1 MRFLRHLILFSF
13 SMIAC
18 LLHAGAIAPAEQDQ
32 GIGSQQQAGPPGT
45 IRVRVRLIPVDVI
58 VTDRQDKPVRD
69 LKAEDFQVFEEGR
82 PQEIRHFSIQ
92 TYSTDS
98 PRPAPPIV
106 TGGNPALEVAPQP
119 SRTFLILLGRGRHQ
133 IPHKAVDTLIRFV
146 RNGLLPRDRV
156 AVFAYN
162 RATDFTTDHERI
174 AQVLELYKKSNE
186 KIESWLETRF
196 RGLTSVYGLKEIPK
210 SYQSE
215 IDKIFRS
222 DGLLASRQVP
232 PGRMT
237 EKGTIVKDWQRSA
250 DALVKD
256 ADVAAE
262 ADIRTEVA
270 EEVAE
275 TELPGSQ
282 VMLSLIK
289 FDTMLGEAITLSLSF
304 DQFAPKAAGSFQDLQ
319 NLYTCIEYMRYMD
332 GEKHLLFFT
341 GEGLLFPG
349 GNDTYDKG
357 VVAMA
362 NDARVSIESFHTG
375 GLFHDPEYVPTR
387 GITLQAQ
394 PRNSQTTVMPPP
406 PAISQA
412 SWSST
417 FMLSAISNV
426 STWTGGRATIS
437 GDISKALD
445 RLDEITRV
453 QYLLGY
459 YPTDNRWD
467 GKYRQIHVKVNRPGM
482 KISFR
487 RGYYARDSL
496 RPYDREEFLAY
507 SRISAAGAYESDVGD
522 VPFKVATI
530 KSRDEAGEPKIGVD
544 MRIEAEKVG
553 FKMAGD
559 RHLGRLYIAVFYAD
573 GSEKYLGESWK
584 TLNLELPEDKY
595 QELLRSGILF
605 STQIPQKA
613 STQILKVIVYD
624 TWSDRVG
631 SKLIKVR

>member
-1 MRFLRHLILFSF
+1 MCFLRNLTLICAALT
-13 SMIAC
+13 AG
-18 LLHAGAIAPAEQDQ
+18 LLHAGAIEPAGQDQ

-58 VTDRQDKPVRD
+58 VTDRQDKPVTD
-69 LKAEDFQVFEEGR
+69 LKAEDFQVFEGGR
-82 PQEIRHFSIQ
+82 PQEIRHFSVQ
-92 TYSTDS
+92 TLSAAS
-98 PRPAPPIV
+98 PGPAPQTAAAV
-106 TGGNPALEVAPQP
+106 KPALEVAPQP
-119 SRTFLILLGRGRHQ
+119 SRTFLILMGRGKHQ
-133 IPHKAVDTLIRFV
+133 IPLKAVDTLIRFV
-146 RNGLLPRDRV
+146 RNDLLPRDRV

-174 AQVLELYKKSNE
+174 AQVLERYKKNNE

-196 RGLTSVYGLKEIPK
+196 RGLSTVYGLKEIPK

-215 IDKIFRS
+215 IDKVFQG
-222 DGLLASRQVP
+222 DALLASRRVP
-232 PGRMT
+232 PGRIT
-237 EKGTIVKDWQRSA
+237 EKGTIVKDWQRAA
-250 DALVKD
+250 DMLVKD

-275 TELPGSQ
+275 TDMPGSE
-282 VMLSLIK
+282 VMLSMIK
-289 FDTMLGEAITLSLSF
+289 FDTLLGQALTLSLSF

-341 GEGLLFPG
+341 GSGLLFPG

-375 GLFHDPEYVPTR
+375 GLFHDPEYVPTK

-394 PRNSQTTVMPPP
+394 PRNTQTAVMPPP
-406 PAISQA
+406 PEISQT
-412 SWSST
+412 SWSSK

-426 STWTGGRATIS
+426 STLTGGRATIN
-437 GDISKALD
+437 GDINKALD

-459 YPTDNRWD
+459 YPADNRWD
-467 GKYRQIHVKVNRPGM
+467 GKYRQIHVKVNRPGV
-482 KISFR
+482 KVSFR

-496 RPYDREEFLAY
+496 RPYDREEFLAF
-507 SRISAAGAYESDVGD
+507 SRISAAGAYEADVD
-522 VPFKVATI
+522 DIPFRVATI
-530 KSRDEAGEPKIGVD
+530 KGQDEAGEPKIGVD
-544 MRIEAEKVG
+544 MQIEAEKVG
-553 FKMAGD
+553 FKMVGD

-584 TLNLELPEDKY
+584 TLNYELPEVKY
-595 QELLRSGILF
+595 QELLRTGISF

-624 TWSDRVG
+624 TWLDKVG
-631 SKLIKVR
+631 SKLVKVR